1 MPRHLAVVINS
12 LANPK
17 WQSQPLVSP
26 SPPLLPSRARPL
38 PRSYQ
43 HDRRRSIGCQR
54 GAIHCC
60 PWTNSAAVAA
70 ATWVSPS
77 GSAAESSAGQSSKAP
92 FCCRTRSRAANRSFV
107 AQKQRG
113 RRRCQHKLPFRPSLD
128 SGSRSLMESP
138 MEWNGLE
145 RAASLHSR
153 DPPYDWRHFL
163 LCRT

>member
-17 WQSQPLVSP
+17 WQSQPLVGP
-26 SPPLLPSRARPL
+26 LPLPIRGRPP

-77 GSAAESSAGQSSKAP
+77 GLAAESSAGQNSKAP
-92 FCCRTRSRAANRSFV
+92 FCCRIRSRAANRSFV

-145 RAASLHSR
+145 RMAASLQRS
-153 DPPYDWRHFL
+153 PL
-163 LCRT
+163 

>member
-1 MPRHLAVVINS
+1 MPCHLAVVINS

-17 WQSQPLVSP
+17 WQSQPLVG
-26 SPPLLPSRARPL
+26 PPRLPCCRSAAGRPP

-43 HDRRRSIGCQR
+43 HDRRGSIGCQR

-60 PWTNSAAVAA
+60 PWTNSAV

-77 GSAAESSAGQSSKAP
+77 GLAESFAGQISKAP

-128 SGSRSLMESP
+128 CGSRSLMESP

-145 RAASLHSR
+145 RVASLQRS
-153 DPPYDWRHFL
+153 FL
-163 LCRT
+163 

>member
-26 SPPLLPSRARPL
+26 SLLPSRGRPL

-77 GSAAESSAGQSSKAP
+77 GLA
-92 FCCRTRSRAANRSFV
+92 R
-107 AQKQRG
+107 
-113 RRRCQHKLPFRPSLD
+113 RPSLPPVKTQKRH
-128 SGSRSLMESP
+128 SVVGLGLGPLIGHSLPKSREGDDVVNTNYHSAPRSIVEVVRRWNRP
-138 MEWNGLE
+138 WNGMDL
-145 RAASLHSR
+145 SDWPLPSR

>member
-17 WQSQPLVSP
+17 WQSQPLVGP
-26 SPPLLPSRARPL
+26 PPPPLLPIRGRPL

-43 HDRRRSIGCQR
+43 HDRRRSRGSIGCQR

-77 GSAAESSAGQSSKAP
+77 GLARRPSLPPVK
-92 FCCRTRSRAANRSFV
+92 
-107 AQKQRG
+107 AQKRHSVVG
-113 RRRCQHKLPFRPSLD
+113 LGLGPLIGHSLPKSREGDDVVNTNYHSALRSLD

-145 RAASLHSR
+145 RLAASLQRS
-153 DPPYDWRHFL
+153 PL
-163 LCRT
+163 